1 MLISYKSEET
11 NTFCHWR
18 RIMEEWKAKKKKKKV
33 LEFQKVCYLM
43 VVKNLTSMNLLF
55 LKLFCGSVR
64 MDLDIQ

>member
-1 MLISYKSEET
+1 
-11 NTFCHWR
+11 
-18 RIMEEWKAKKKKKKV
+18 MEEWKAKKKKKKV